1 MTQALKEKVS
11 CLEEKIESLERE
23 METLERDNE
32 NLDIRVES
40 LEEQQQSLLEKMA
53 TYSEFETKI
62 DGGISALKIAAAI
75 LTFVATVGHCIP
87 IDY

>member
-11 CLEEKIESLERE
+11 CLEEKIEA
-23 METLERDNE
+23 LERDNE

>member
-11 CLEEKIESLERE
+11 CLEEKIEI
-23 METLERDNE
+23 LERDNE